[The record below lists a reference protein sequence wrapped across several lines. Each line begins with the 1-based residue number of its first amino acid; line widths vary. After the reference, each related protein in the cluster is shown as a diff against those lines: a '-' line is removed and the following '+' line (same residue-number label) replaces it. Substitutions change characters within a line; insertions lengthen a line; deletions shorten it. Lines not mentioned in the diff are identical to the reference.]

1 MKRILRLLAFLTILV
16 VTGFLT
22 RIPAYAHIIFPVCMT
37 LSVLVFLFAVY
48 YVKCVLKKDIFVW
61 VLFIFLIATMGG
73 TPVWAQSIGQKNAD
87 AVDKAEVLRMR
98 NYITQNKNAVCE
110 VDKDGKATD
119 AADNQMY
126 DPKTLEKAQTIYS
139 YAKLLQ
145 GQQVS
150 FNDEALTCA
159 ESYINKAASVQKGFS
174 QKCSP
179 ITTLVK
185 TYLNEDSCWPCD
197 ITGLMLASIQRVAV
211 ASYDVVRSMSLM
223 LLGVLFLFWLAY
235 VTLAFFGKF
244 GFARISE
251 YLTNVLNKAVI
262 VIIVA
267 ALLHAP
273 LVNVYRMVV
282 SPFVQYAAS
291 LAITFSEIGS
301 REVKKGGNLVTE
313 MARFIGGSAKC
324 KWCSQTGDMTVAS
337 NQFLDQGTVNAMLC
351 TVCSVYKQ
359 VSPMIAL
366 GQAITCYSTSAPK
379 SFAAK
384 PSMSE
389 SGSAYSF
396 PSISGLFV
404 GLLFVI
410 LFSLL
415 MVVVGFYI
423 MSATMK
429 LGFVLVL
436 TPVWLVLFVFKGTRT
451 YTSKAWILIVHSM
464 VTLVAISIAV
474 SMILIGFTVLLP
486 TKTII
491 GFIIM
496 SIKSSPTQMLS
507 SFAGVLDGKD
517 PLSDGSD
524 SADGGSWASG
534 ITDTLVDSAISSITD
549 FSPLQ
554 TMIVFAS
561 FAFLSIQILDKA
573 STIVER
579 LTNSWINLGNTG
591 VSAMVKGSSTGLS
604 TVAHIGKAGGTIV
617 TGVAGFA
624 AGRKLTQELKESQV
638 NRNSSS
644 RFTEETAEAR
654 NDTDKSKA

>member
-1 MKRILRLLAFLTILV
+1 MKRILRLLAFLSILV

-22 RIPAYAHIIFPVCMT
+22 RIPAFANIVFPVCMT
-37 LSVLVFLFAVY
+37 LAILVFLFAVY

-61 VLFIFLIATMGG
+61 FLFACLIVTIGT
-73 TPVWAQSIGQKNAD
+73 TPVFAQSIGQRNAD
-87 AVDKAEVLRMR
+87 ASDQAAIRKMS
-98 NYITQNKNAVCE
+98 NYISNNKKDVCNG
-110 VDKDGKATD
+110 VDSQD
-119 AADNQMY
+119 QMY
-126 DPKTLEKAQTIYS
+126 DPKILDKAQTIYS
-139 YAKLLQ
+139 YIKSLQ
-145 GQQVS
+145 GQKRS
-150 FNDEALTCA
+150 IDNEALKCS
-159 ESYINKAASVQKGFS
+159 EEYINKAAALQKGLS

-179 ITTLVK
+179 ITSLVK
-185 TYLNEDSCWPCD
+185 SYLNKDSCWPCD

-211 ASYDVVRSMSLM
+211 ASYDVVRSMSIT
-223 LLGVLFLFWLAY
+223 LLCVLFLFWLAY

-251 YLTNVLNKAVI
+251 YLTNILHKAII

-267 ALLHAP
+267 GLLHAP
-273 LVNVYRMVV
+273 LVNVYRMVI

-313 MARFIGGSAKC
+313 MARFVGGSAEC

-359 VSPMIAL
+359 VAPMIAL

-389 SGSAYSF
+389 TGSAFSF
-396 PSISGLFV
+396 PSISGLFT

-415 MVVVGFYI
+415 MVIVGFYI

-436 TPVWLVLFVFKGTRT
+436 TPVWLVFFVFKGTRS

-464 VTLVAISIAV
+464 VTLIAISIAI

-486 TKTII
+486 TKTIV
-491 GFIIM
+491 GFVIM
-496 SIKSSPTQMLS
+496 SIKSSPTQMLG
-507 SFAGVLDGKD
+507 SFAGVLEGND
-517 PLSDGSD
+517 PLADGSD

-534 ITDTLVDSAISSITD
+534 ITDTLVDSAIGSLTG

-579 LTNSWINLGNTG
+579 LTNSWINMSNTG
-591 VSAMVKGSSTGLS
+591 VTAMVKGTSTSLTAVS
-604 TVAHIGKAGGTIV
+604 QIGKTGGAIV

-624 AGRKLTQELKESQV
+624 AGNKLGKDLKDSQV
-638 NRNSSS
+638 NKNSASQ
-644 RFTEETAEAR
+644 FTE
-654 NDTDKSKA
+654 DSSGDKPKT